1 MNNHFLAAVAAAAGS
16 FAGGG
21 NSFFSISSG
30 TDMFH
35 HFTNL
40 YGVIKNMLLWYVNM
54 SMAIIEVFLGCSI
67 YAVYIF
73 EVVMHL
79 IGYHEQAK
87 S

>member
-1 MNNHFLAAVAAAAGS
+1 
-16 FAGGG
+16 
-21 NSFFSISSG
+21 
-30 TDMFH
+30 
-35 HFTNL
+35 
-40 YGVIKNMLLWYVNM
+40 MLLWYVNM